1 LGRIITPSNN
11 FDKHVAHKKIH
22 TRFAFSRESMDR
34 RNKSNHFSLLLS
46 FSFPFRAIRDFLTVP
61 VFLRLSES
69 VDSSLP
75 LLFSLLF
82 FAFV

>member
-1 LGRIITPSNN
+1 MGRIITPSIN

-34 RNKSNHFSLLLS
+34 RNKSNYFSLLS
-46 FSFPFRAIRDFLTVP
+46 FLFSLRAIRDFLTVP
-61 VFLRLSES
+61 VFLRLSKS